1 MIDKTS
7 EWYKQQVMTNKL
19 KIFGC
24 RLLALYKYL
33 SREGTE
39 KEANHHKFN
48 TIIDSSTL
56 VILGEK
62 AIY

>member
-19 KIFGC
+19 KISGC
-24 RLLALYKYL
+24 RLLALNNYL

-39 KEANHHKFN
+39 KEEYHHKFN